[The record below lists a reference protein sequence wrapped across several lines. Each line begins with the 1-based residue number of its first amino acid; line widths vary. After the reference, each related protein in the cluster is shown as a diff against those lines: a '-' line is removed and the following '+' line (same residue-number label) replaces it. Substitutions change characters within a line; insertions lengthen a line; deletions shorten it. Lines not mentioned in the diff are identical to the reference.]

1 MGKVSKY
8 DKMVLDAIVS
18 GIPLT
23 KEQYKQITHAKKS
36 EADIQKECIDWFKEH
51 HPQLWMEFCTI
62 SPTKAREV
70 DGTVVVLF

>member
-8 DKMVLDAIVS
+8 DKMVLDSIIS

-23 KEQYKQITHAKKS
+23 KDQYKKITHAKKS

-51 HPQLWMEFCTI
+51 HPQLWTYRRR
-62 SPTKAREV
+62 PPP
-70 DGTVVVLF
+70 